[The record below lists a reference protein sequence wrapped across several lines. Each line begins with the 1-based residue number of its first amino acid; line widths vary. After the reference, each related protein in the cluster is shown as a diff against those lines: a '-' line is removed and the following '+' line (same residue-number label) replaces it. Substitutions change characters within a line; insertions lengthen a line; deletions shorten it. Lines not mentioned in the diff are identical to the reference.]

1 MKRKYAKQ
9 ILFTNLFLAKSLK
22 PQRCIQNAVK
32 HLRWSFLSKNLMAA
46 SCSRFS
52 QKNSSYILKSAKK
65 PHEKLDTKETTS
77 KIATTEFLSNF
88 TDRKKICIEQ
98 FNLSEAKISL
108 NEMIKSANSQ
118 TNY

>member
-1 MKRKYAKQ
+1 M
-9 ILFTNLFLAKSLK
+9 
-22 PQRCIQNAVK
+22 
-32 HLRWSFLSKNLMAA
+32 SKNLMAA

-108 NEMIKSANSQ
+108 NKMIKSANSQ

>member
-1 MKRKYAKQ
+1 M
-9 ILFTNLFLAKSLK
+9 
-22 PQRCIQNAVK
+22 AV
-32 HLRWSFLSKNLMAA
+32 

-52 QKNSSYILKSAKK
+52 QKNSSYILKSAKQI
-65 PHEKLDTKETTS
+65 HEKLDTKERTS

-88 TDRKKICIEQ
+88 PDRKKICIEQ
-98 FNLSEAKISL
+98 FNFSEAKISL

>member
-1 MKRKYAKQ
+1 
-9 ILFTNLFLAKSLK
+9 
-22 PQRCIQNAVK
+22 
-32 HLRWSFLSKNLMAA
+32 MAA

-52 QKNSSYILKSAKK
+52 QKNSQILKSAKK